1 MDSVKLILT
10 EPVSPPTLLEQL
22 DKSRLNSI
30 SEEKKEHVAKDFESV
45 LLTKLLDEMKNSIVD
60 WSLDKD
66 AASKQIHGIFW
77 LYLARDVANNGGLGL
92 WKDIY
97 QFLSNAEQA
106 NTVKQSDFGELS
118 RVVDGHI

>member
-30 SEEKKEHVAKDFESV
+30 SEEKKEQVAKDFESV
-45 LLTKLLDEMKNSIVD
+45 LLTKLLDEMKNSIVE
-60 WSLDKD
+60 WGLDKD
-66 AASKQIHGIFW
+66 ATSKQIQGIFW
-77 LYLARDVANNGGLGL
+77 LYLARDIANNGGLGL

-97 QFLSNAEQA
+97 QSLTNAEHT
-106 NTVKQSDFGELS
+106 NTAQKTEF
-118 RVVDGHI
+118 R